1 MIGDCLSAALVS
13 KHGSID
19 WLCLPHFDSP
29 ACFAALVGT
38 AENGHW
44 SIRPADPGTK
54 FTRNYRHGTL
64 ILETHFETESG
75 SATLIDCMIPGSE
88 VPELLRVVVG
98 IKGEVKMNLSFVIRF
113 DYGSVVPWVRHSD
126 GGISAIAG
134 PDMIRLRSDVA
145 LEGHNF
151 KTEAQFTVHEGE
163 RIKFDMAWYPSHRS
177 APARADVEGS
187 IQETE
192 KWWCEWSN
200 RCNYDGPWGDAVL
213 RSLITLK
220 GLTFLPTGGIVAAP
234 TTSLPELIGGVR
246 NWDYRFCW
254 VRDASLTLQALLNA
268 GYLDEAK
275 EWREWLLR
283 AVAGKPSE
291 LNIVYG
297 IHGERRLTELELPW
311 LQGYEKSV
319 PVRTGNAAYLQ
330 YQLDIFGE
338 VANTL
343 YQAREAGLGPA
354 PHARYEIAFAML
366 EFLETGW
373 QRPDEGIWE
382 VRGPRRHFVHSKMMA
397 WVALDR
403 LIRSAEKGRYEI
415 DLPRWRKLRS
425 VVHEQ
430 VCEKGFDT
438 ELNSF
443 VQYYGA
449 KHLDA
454 SVLMMPLV
462 GFLPANDPRVLGTV
476 KAIEKNLMRNGFVAR
491 YTTDSKVD
499 GLPGNEGTFL
509 PCTFWLADNY
519 ELQGRQEE
527 AVKLFERLL
536 EVRNDVGL
544 LSEEYDPVSKRQ
556 LGNFPQAFSHVGLV
570 NTAFHLTQGAKQRA
584 AVAKTG

>member
-29 ACFAALVGT
+29 ACFASLVGT
-38 AENGHW
+38 PENGHW
-44 SIRPADPGTK
+44 SIAPADPEAK
-54 FTRNYRHGTL
+54 VTRNYRPGTL
-64 ILETHFETESG
+64 ILETHFETQTG
-75 SATLIDCMIPGSE
+75 SATLVDCMIPGNE

-98 IKGEVKMNLSFVIRF
+98 TKGEVKMKMSFVIRF
-113 DYGSVVPWVRHSD
+113 DYGSVVPWVRKSD

-134 PDMIRLRSDVA
+134 IDMIRLCSDVD
-145 LEGHNF
+145 LDGHNF
-151 KTEAQFTVHEGE
+151 KTEAVFTVHEGE
-163 RIKFDMAWYPSHRS
+163 RIKFDMAWYPSHRRE
-177 APARADVEGS
+177 PARVDVEES
-187 IQETE
+187 IQCAE
-192 KWWCEWSN
+192 KWWCDWST
-200 RCNYDGPWGDAVL
+200 RCNYDGKWGDAVL

-220 GLTFLPTGGIVAAP
+220 ALTFLPTGGIVAAP

-311 LQGYEKSV
+311 LEGYEKSV

-343 YQAREAGLGPA
+343 FQAREAGLGPA
-354 PHARYEIAFAML
+354 AHSRHEIAISML

-403 LIRSAEKGRYEI
+403 LIRSSEKGRYEI
-415 DLPRWRKLRS
+415 DLARWRKLRS
-425 VVHEQ
+425 TIHEQ
-430 VCEKGFDT
+430 VCEKGFDP

-443 VQYYGA
+443 VQYYGG

-462 GFLPANDPRVLGTV
+462 GFLPADDPRVLGTV
-476 KAIEKNLMRNGFVAR
+476 QAIEKNLMTNGFVAR
-491 YTTDSKVD
+491 YTSDSKVD
-499 GLPGNEGTFL
+499 GLPGSEGTFL

-519 ELQGRQEE
+519 ELQGRQNE
-527 AVKLFERLL
+527 AVKIFERLL

-544 LSEEYDPVSKRQ
+544 LSEEYDPVAKRQ
-556 LGNFPQAFSHVGLV
+556 LGNFPQAFSHVGVV
-570 NTAFHLTQGAKQRA
+570 NTAFHLTHGAKQRA
-584 AVAKTG
+584 GAGKSS